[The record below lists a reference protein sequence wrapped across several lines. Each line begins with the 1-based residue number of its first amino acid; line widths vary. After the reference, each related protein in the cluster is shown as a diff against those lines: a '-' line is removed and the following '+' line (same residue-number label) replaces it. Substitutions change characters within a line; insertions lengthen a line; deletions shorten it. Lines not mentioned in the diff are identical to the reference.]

1 MINIRLVL
9 VCLFYFLGCY
19 LWYEHSPFPDLHK
32 WTYKM
37 QAVYYILP
45 LQVLFL
51 FFFFRYH
58 AWMAICFSLLP
69 AWLFLLFIFCITKK
83 RGKFPKKRIF
93 YKAFVCALSAALVI
107 PSLYIVGVIVFHV
120 PKKQEKTTEENTSV
134 FDDYRLL
141 QYDEDAVYKENENQ
155 KLFSNFRQSHWE
167 LCSTQR
173 KIELLQELADF
184 EARENLHIPEVK
196 VYGET
201 LPETIGG
208 RYRYGKN
215 EIQINKQYLENA
227 SGEESVRIV
236 LHELAHREQDYLLTH
251 LNIDVDIAKN
261 YYFKHIRQWKKETLN
276 YIDSNGE
283 YERYS
288 GQTLERDAESF
299 AEEEW
304 EKIEPYIK

>member
-1 MINIRLVL
+1 MINMRLIF
-9 VCLFYFLGCY
+9 VCLFYFL
-19 LWYEHSPFPDLHK
+19 
-32 WTYKM
+32 
-37 QAVYYILP
+37 
-45 LQVLFL
+45 
-51 FFFFRYH
+51 
-58 AWMAICFSLLP
+58 FSLLP

-83 RGKFPKKRIF
+83 RGKFPKKRTF

-107 PSLYIVGVIVFHV
+107 PSLYIAGVIIFHV
-120 PKKQEKTTEENTSV
+120 PKKQEKTTEESTSV
-134 FDDYRLL
+134 FDDYTLL
-141 QYDEDAVYKENENQ
+141 QYDEDAAYKEYENQ
-155 KLFSNFRQSHWE
+155 NLFGRLRQSHWE
-167 LCSTQR
+167 LCDTER

-184 EARENLHIPEVK
+184 ETRENLHIPDVK

-208 RYRYGKN
+208 CYRYGKN
-215 EIQINKQYLENA
+215 EIQINIQYMERA
-227 SGEESVRIV
+227 SNEVGVRIL
-236 LHELAHREQDYLLTH
+236 LHEIFHSEQDYLLTH

-288 GQTLERDAESF
+288 EQTLEKDAESF